1 MNPKEP
7 AAACARYIDPISRTA
22 YIAAMA
28 LRDILILP
36 DKRLRLVSEPVKK
49 IDHDVRALVDDM
61 MESLLC
67 PRERANGSGLVGPAA
82 WPR

>member
-1 MNPKEP
+1 M
-7 AAACARYIDPISRTA
+7 AGSSGSRIDRFPPTP

-49 IDHDVRALVDDM
+49 IDAGHPQR
-61 MESLLC
+61 
-67 PRERANGSGLVGPAA
+67 
-82 WPR
+82 